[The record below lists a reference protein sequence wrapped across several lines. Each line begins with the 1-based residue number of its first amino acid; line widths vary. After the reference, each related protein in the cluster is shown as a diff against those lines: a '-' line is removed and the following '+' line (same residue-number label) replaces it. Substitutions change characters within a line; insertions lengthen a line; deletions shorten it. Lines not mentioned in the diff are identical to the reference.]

1 MIHKR
6 NQIPFSSRVAYGI
19 LASFFL
25 AVVFLV
31 GCQRI
36 QHVVAPTDSETPES
50 RVTVKIGFL
59 YSPPDPGTT
68 RNGAELAVALANE
81 AGGINGLP
89 IELLIR
95 DDKRDPALSVQYAK
109 ELINAG
115 VSAIVG
121 PDYSVLAMPVG
132 DAVQEL
138 GIPMVTTY
146 PTNPKGPENRRFSF
160 MGAFTDPYQA
170 SVMAG
175 FAVQELGATT
185 AGVLTEAGET
195 YSQRLTEVF
204 LKEFTDQGGTIAVH
218 QFYETGTTDFTE
230 QLTAIAAVEPAV
242 DVVFLPGL
250 GPEFLLAVK
259 QAKAADIN
267 IPATFLGGDGWDR
280 PDIVDI
286 AGTAVE
292 GSFFANHF
300 SAGGTSEQLGKE
312 ATQFITAY
320 TSRFGIAPDGPASL
334 GYDAANIIIE
344 AMKRAP
350 DLTPAAIRDQIQATQ
365 NYSGA
370 TVLSHFD
377 ENRHAIKSAVVNT
390 VKDGRI
396 QLHKAITP

>member
-1 MIHKR
+1 MFKQNRTVHRYIWL
-6 NQIPFSSRVAYGI
+6 YGV
-19 LASFFL
+19 S
-25 AVVFLV
+25 VFLV
-31 GCQRI
+31 ISVFFSSCDRVQNI
-36 QHVVAPTDSETPES
+36 ITPSSLKTTDDARS
-50 RVTVKIGFL
+50 VKIGFL

-68 RNGAELAVALANE
+68 RNGVELAIALANE
-81 AGGINGLP
+81 VGGIKGLP

-121 PDYSVLAMPVG
+121 PDYSVLAIDVG
-132 DAVQEL
+132 EAIQEH

-146 PTNPKGPENRRFSF
+146 PTNPKVPESGNFSF

-170 SVMAG
+170 DVMAD
-175 FAVQELGATT
+175 FAVHELGAKT
-185 AGVLTEAGET
+185 AAVLTETGNA
-195 YSQRLTEVF
+195 YSEGLTDVF
-204 LKEFTDQGGTIAVH
+204 IEEFTAQGGAIMVR
-218 QFYETGTTDFTE
+218 QFYETGTTDFSA
-230 QLTAIAAVEPAV
+230 QLMAIAVLETAV

-280 PDIVDI
+280 PDLFEI
-286 AGTAVE
+286 AGLAAE

-300 SAGGTSEQLGKE
+300 SAEGTPEQLGEE
-312 ATQFITAY
+312 ATQFITDY
-320 TSRFGIAPDGPASL
+320 TSQFGIAPDGPASL

-350 DLTPAAIRDQIQATQ
+350 NLTPTAIRDQIQATQ
-365 NYSGA
+365 NYRGA
-370 TVLSHFD
+370 AILSHFNA
-377 ENRHAIKSAVVNT
+377 NRHAIKSAVINIIT
-390 VKDGRI
+390 DGEI
-396 QLHKAITP
+396 QLYHVLAP

>member
-6 NQIPFSSRVAYGI
+6 NPIALRCRVVSGI

-25 AVVFLV
+25 MVVFFS

-36 QHVVAPTDSETPES
+36 QQFIAPTDSEAPDNK
-50 RVTVKIGFL
+50 VTIKIGFL

-68 RNGAELAVALANE
+68 RNGVELAAALANE
-81 AGGINGLP
+81 TGGINGLP

-109 ELINAG
+109 ELIDAG

-121 PDYSVLAMPVG
+121 PDYSVLAMDVG
-132 DAVQEL
+132 KIAQEH

-146 PTNPKGPENRRFSF
+146 PTSPKVPESGNFSF

-170 SVMAG
+170 DVMAV
-175 FAVQELGATT
+175 FAVQELGAET
-185 AGVLTEAGET
+185 AAVLTEMGST
-195 YSQRLTEVF
+195 YSEGLTDVF
-204 LKEFTDQGGTIAVH
+204 IKEFTAQGGTIEVDL
-218 QFYETGTTDFTE
+218 FYEASSTDFTK
-230 QLTAIAAVEPAV
+230 QLMAIAAVEPAI

-259 QAKAADIN
+259 QARTADIN
-267 IPATFLGGDGWDR
+267 ISATFLGGDGWDR
-280 PDIVDI
+280 PDLVEI
-286 AGTAVE
+286 AGMAAE

-300 SAGGTSEQLGKE
+300 SAGGTPEQLGKE
-312 ATQFITAY
+312 ASQFIADY

-350 DLTPAAIRDQIQATQ
+350 NLTPAAIRDQIQATQ
-365 NYSGA
+365 NYKGA

-377 ENRHAIKSAVVNT
+377 ENRHAIKSAVINT

-396 QLHKAITP
+396 QLHKAIAP

>member
-1 MIHKR
+1 MIRKR
-6 NQIPFSSRVAYGI
+6 NRMALRCRVVSGI

-25 AVVFLV
+25 MVVFFS

-36 QHVVAPTDSETPES
+36 QQFIAPTDSEAPDNK
-50 RVTVKIGFL
+50 VTIKIGFL

-81 AGGINGLP
+81 TGGINGLP

-109 ELINAG
+109 ELIDAD

-121 PDYSVLAMPVG
+121 PDYSALAMDVG
-132 DAVQEL
+132 EVVQKH

-146 PTNPKGPENRRFSF
+146 PTNPKVPESGNFSF

-170 SVMAG
+170 DVMAD
-175 FAVQELGATT
+175 FAVRELGAET
-185 AGVLTEAGET
+185 AAVLTEMGST
-195 YSQRLTEVF
+195 YSEGLTDVF
-204 LKEFTDQGGTIAVH
+204 IEEFTAQGGTIEVDL
-218 QFYETGTTDFTE
+218 FYEASSTDFTE
-230 QLTAIAAVEPAV
+230 QLMAIAAVEPAI

-259 QAKAADIN
+259 QARSTDIN

-280 PDIVDI
+280 PDLVEI
-286 AGTAVE
+286 AGIAAE
-292 GSFFANHF
+292 DNFFANHF
-300 SAGGTSEQLGKE
+300 SAGGTPEQLGKE
-312 ATQFITAY
+312 ASQFIADY

-350 DLTPAAIRDQIQATQ
+350 NLTPTAIRDQIQATQ
-365 NYSGA
+365 NYTGA

-377 ENRHAIKSAVVNT
+377 ENRHAIKSAVINT

>member
-1 MIHKR
+1 MIRKR
-6 NQIPFSSRVAYGI
+6 NRMALRCRVVSGI

-25 AVVFLV
+25 MVVFFS

-36 QHVVAPTDSETPES
+36 QQIVAPTDLESSDS
-50 RVTVKIGFL
+50 RVTIKIGFL

-68 RNGAELAVALANE
+68 RNGTELAVALANE

-109 ELINAG
+109 ELIDAG

-121 PDYSVLAMPVG
+121 PDYSVLAMDIGEV
-132 DAVQEL
+132 VQKH

-146 PTNPKGPENRRFSF
+146 PTNPKVPESGNFSF

-170 SVMAG
+170 DVMAD
-175 FAVQELGATT
+175 FAVRELGAET
-185 AGVLTEAGET
+185 AAVLTEMGST
-195 YSQRLTEVF
+195 YSEGLTDVF
-204 LKEFTDQGGTIAVH
+204 IEEFTAQGGKIEVDL
-218 QFYETGTTDFTE
+218 FYEAGTIDFTE
-230 QLTAIAAVEPAV
+230 QLIAIAAVEPAI

-259 QAKAADIN
+259 QARSTDIN

-280 PDIVDI
+280 PDLVEI
-286 AGTAVE
+286 AGIAAE
-292 GSFFANHF
+292 DHFFANHF
-300 SAGGTSEQLGKE
+300 SAGGTPEQLGKE
-312 ATQFITAY
+312 ASQFIADY

-350 DLTPAAIRDQIQATQ
+350 NLTPAAIRDQIQATQ
-365 NYSGA
+365 NYTGA

-377 ENRHAIKSAVVNT
+377 ENRHAIKSAVINT

-396 QLHKAITP
+396 QLHKAIAP

>member
-1 MIHKR
+1 MIRKR
-6 NQIPFSSRVAYGI
+6 NPIALRCRVVSGI

-25 AVVFLV
+25 MVVFFL

-36 QHVVAPTDSETPES
+36 QQVFTPTDLESSDS

-109 ELINAG
+109 ELIDAG

-121 PDYSVLAMPVG
+121 PDYSVLAMDV
-132 DAVQEL
+132 AEVVQKHE
-138 GIPMVTTY
+138 IPMVTTY
-146 PTNPKGPENRRFSF
+146 PTNPKVPESGNFSF

-170 SVMAG
+170 DVMAD
-175 FAVQELGATT
+175 FALHELGAET
-185 AGVLTEAGET
+185 AAVLTEMGSA
-195 YSQRLTEVF
+195 YSEGLTDVF
-204 LKEFTDQGGTIAVH
+204 IEEFTAQGGTIEVDL
-218 QFYETGTTDFTE
+218 FYEAGTTDFTE
-230 QLTAIAAVEPAV
+230 QLITIAAVEPAI

-259 QAKAADIN
+259 QARATHIN

-280 PDIVDI
+280 PDLVEI
-286 AGTAVE
+286 AGVAAE

-300 SAGGTSEQLGKE
+300 SAGGTTEQLGKE
-312 ATQFITAY
+312 ASQFIADY

-344 AMKRAP
+344 AMKRATN
-350 DLTPAAIRDQIQATQ
+350 LTPAAIRDQIQATQ
-365 NYSGA
+365 NYKGA

-377 ENRHAIKSAVVNT
+377 ENRHAIKSAVINT

-396 QLHKAITP
+396 QLHTAITP

>member
-1 MIHKR
+1 MIRKR
-6 NQIPFSSRVAYGI
+6 NQVIHGI
-19 LASFFL
+19 LASFLF
-25 AVVFLV
+25 AVVFPL

-36 QHVVAPTDSETPES
+36 QQVVAPTDSEVLDSTIP
-50 RVTVKIGFL
+50 VKIGFL

-81 AGGINGLP
+81 TGGINGLP

-95 DDKRDPALSVQYAK
+95 DDKKDPALSVQYAK

-121 PDYSVLAMPVG
+121 PDYSILAMPVG
-132 DAVQEL
+132 DVVQEH

-146 PTNPKGPENRRFSF
+146 PTNPEVPENREFSF

-170 SVMAG
+170 GVMAG
-175 FAVQELGATT
+175 FAIQELGATT
-185 AGVLTEAGET
+185 AGVLTETGET

-204 LKEFTDQGGTIAVH
+204 VKEFTDQGGTIGVH
-218 QFYETGTTDFTE
+218 QFYETGATDFTE
-230 QLTAIAAVEPAV
+230 QLTAIAAVEPAL

-259 QAKAADIN
+259 QAKATDIN

-280 PDIVDI
+280 PDLVDI
-286 AGTAVE
+286 AGPAAE

-300 SAGGTSEQLGKE
+300 SAEGIPEQLGEE
-312 ATQFITAY
+312 ATRFITAY

-365 NYSGA
+365 NYKGA
-370 TVLSHFD
+370 TILSHFD

-390 VKDGRI
+390 VKDGKI
-396 QLHKAITP
+396 QLHQAIAP

>member
-1 MIHKR
+1 MLKQNRTVHKY
-6 NQIPFSSRVAYGI
+6 IWLYGVA
-19 LASFFL
+19 A
-25 AVVFLV
+25 VFLV
-31 GCQRI
+31 ISVFFSGCDPI
-36 QHVVAPTDSETPES
+36 QKVTAPATSKTPDGTKS
-50 RVTVKIGFL
+50 IKIGFL

-81 AGGINGLP
+81 AGGIKDLP

-95 DDKRDPALSVQYAK
+95 DDKRDSALSVQYAK

-121 PDYSVLAMPVG
+121 PDYSALAVPVG
-132 DAVQEL
+132 EVIQEY

-146 PTNPKGPENRRFSF
+146 PTNPKVSENRNFSF

-170 SVMAG
+170 GVMAG
-175 FAVQELGATT
+175 FAVQELGAMT
-185 AGVLTEAGET
+185 AAVLTETDSA
-195 YSQRLTEVF
+195 YSQGLTDVF
-204 LKEFTDQGGTIAVH
+204 IEEFTAQGGTIEVDL
-218 QFYETGTTDFTE
+218 FYEAGTTDFTE
-230 QLTAIAAVEPAV
+230 QLITIAAVEPAI

-280 PDIVDI
+280 SDLFEI
-286 AGTAVE
+286 AGLAAE

-300 SAGGTSEQLGKE
+300 SAEGTPEQLGKE
-312 ATQFITAY
+312 ATQFITDY

-350 DLTPAAIRDQIQATQ
+350 NLTPAAIRDQIQATQ
-365 NYSGA
+365 DYRGA
-370 TVLSHFD
+370 AILSHFN
-377 ENRHAIKSAVVNT
+377 ENRHAIKSAVINIIT
-390 VKDGRI
+390 DGEI
-396 QLHKAITP
+396 QLYHVLAP

>member
-1 MIHKR
+1 MIRKR
-6 NQIPFSSRVAYGI
+6 NPIALRYRVVSGI

-25 AVVFLV
+25 MAVFFS

-36 QHVVAPTDSETPES
+36 QQIVAPTDSEAPDNK
-50 RVTVKIGFL
+50 VIVKIGFL

-95 DDKRDPALSVQYAK
+95 DDKRDPALSVQYAE

-121 PDYSVLAMPVG
+121 PDYSVLAMDVG
-132 DAVQEL
+132 EVVQEH

-146 PTNPKGPENRRFSF
+146 PTNPKVPESGNFSF

-170 SVMAG
+170 DVMAG
-175 FAVQELGATT
+175 FAVRELGAKT
-185 AGVLTEAGET
+185 AAVLTEMGNA
-195 YSQRLTEVF
+195 YSEGLTDVF
-204 LKEFTDQGGTIAVH
+204 IEEFTAQGGTIEVDL
-218 QFYETGTTDFTE
+218 FYEAGTTDFTE
-230 QLTAIAAVEPAV
+230 QLMAIAAVEPAI

-250 GPEFLLAVK
+250 GTEFLLAVK
-259 QAKAADIN
+259 QARATDIN
-267 IPATFLGGDGWDR
+267 IPAIFLGGDGWDR
-280 PDIVDI
+280 PDLVEI
-286 AGTAVE
+286 AGVAAE

-300 SAGGTSEQLGKE
+300 SAGGTPEQLGKE
-312 ATQFITAY
+312 ASQFIADY

-350 DLTPAAIRDQIQATQ
+350 NLPPAAIRDQIQATQ
-365 NYSGA
+365 NYNGA

-377 ENRHAIKSAVVNT
+377 ENRHAIKSAVINT

-396 QLHKAITP
+396 QLHKAIAP

>member
-1 MIHKR
+1 MISKQKR
-6 NQIPFSSRVAYGI
+6 IPLRLRIIYGV
-19 LASFFL
+19 LASFLL
-25 AVVFLV
+25 AVVFLF

-36 QHVVAPTDSETPES
+36 QHVVAPTDPEAS
-50 RVTVKIGFL
+50 DSTATVKIGFL

-68 RNGAELAVALANE
+68 RNGAELAVALANA

-95 DDKRDPALSVQYAK
+95 DDKKDPALSIQYAK

-115 VSAIVG
+115 VFAIVG
-121 PDYSVLAMPVG
+121 PDYSILAMPVG
-132 DAVQEL
+132 DVVQEY
-138 GIPMVTTY
+138 GIPIVTTY
-146 PTNPKGPENRRFSF
+146 PTNPKVPENRRFSF

-170 SVMAG
+170 SVMAS

-204 LKEFTDQGGTIAVH
+204 IEEFTDQGGTIEVH

-230 QLTAIAAVEPAV
+230 QLMAIAAVEPPL

-259 QAKAADIN
+259 QAKATDIN

-280 PDIVDI
+280 PDLVDI
-286 AGTAVE
+286 AGVAAE

-300 SAGGTSEQLGKE
+300 SAGGTPEQLGEE

-334 GYDAANIIIE
+334 GYDAANIIIA
-344 AMKRAP
+344 AMQRAP
-350 DLTPAAIRDQIQATQ
+350 YLTPTAIRDQIQATQ
-365 NYSGA
+365 NYKGA
-370 TVLSHFD
+370 TILSHFT
-377 ENRHAIKSAVVNT
+377 ENRHAIKSAVINT
-390 VKDGRI
+390 VKDGKI
-396 QLHKAITP
+396 QLHKTFAP

>member
-1 MIHKR
+1 MIRKQNPIAFR
-6 NQIPFSSRVAYGI
+6 GRVVSGI

-25 AVVFLV
+25 MAVFFS

-36 QHVVAPTDSETPES
+36 QQFTAPTDSEAPDNK
-50 RVTVKIGFL
+50 VTIKIGFL

-95 DDKRDPALSVQYAK
+95 EDKRDPALSVQYAK
-109 ELINAG
+109 ELIDAG

-121 PDYSVLAMPVG
+121 PDYSVLAMDV
-132 DAVQEL
+132 AEVVQEH

-146 PTNPKGPENRRFSF
+146 PTNPKVPESGNFSF

-170 SVMAG
+170 DVMAD
-175 FAVQELGATT
+175 FAVHELGAKT
-185 AGVLTEAGET
+185 AAVLTETDNT
-195 YSQRLTEVF
+195 YSEGLTDVF
-204 LKEFTDQGGTIAVH
+204 IEEFTAQGGIIEVDL
-218 QFYETGTTDFTE
+218 FYEAGTTDFTE
-230 QLTAIAAVEPAV
+230 QLMAIAAVEPAI

-280 PDIVDI
+280 PDLVEI
-286 AGTAVE
+286 AGMAAE

-300 SAGGTSEQLGKE
+300 SAEGTPEQLGKE
-312 ATQFITAY
+312 ASQFIADY

-334 GYDAANIIIE
+334 GYDAAHIIIE
-344 AMKRAP
+344 AMKRATN
-350 DLTPAAIRDQIQATQ
+350 LTPAAIRAQIQATQ
-365 NYSGA
+365 NYNGA

-377 ENRHAIKSAVVNT
+377 ENRHAIKSAVINT

-396 QLHKAITP
+396 QLHKAIAP